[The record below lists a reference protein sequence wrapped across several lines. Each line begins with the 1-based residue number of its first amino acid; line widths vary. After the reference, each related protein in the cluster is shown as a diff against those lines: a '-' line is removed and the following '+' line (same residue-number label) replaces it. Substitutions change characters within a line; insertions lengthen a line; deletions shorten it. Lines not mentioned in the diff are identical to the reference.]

1 MIDFS
6 KISLSPSSNISMIVD
21 EELSKCYEQLP
32 DITDKTAGA
41 VLGVQGS
48 PCPSESPIKFMVSL
62 NGMGCITYGKPG
74 KMCIYIPTHMRE
86 R

>member
-1 MIDFS
+1 MVVRD
-6 KISLSPSSNISMIVD
+6 KRAETLSFLYIHNNTSYPSFFRHINNV
-21 EELSKCYEQLP
+21 
-32 DITDKTAGA
+32 TDKTAGA

-48 PCPSESPIKFMVSL
+48 PCPSESPIKFRVSL